1 MFGSDEDRASK
12 DDLDTDMVVSS
23 ATGFFFAAE
32 RRSLRLPFGVML
44 ASCSIVQLRQNIK
57 IHPKLT
63 SGPSLPKGAITS
75 WISERGS

>member
-1 MFGSDEDRASK
+1 MMKIEQAK
-12 DDLDTDMVVSS
+12 TTLDTDLVVSS

-32 RRSLRLPFGVML
+32 RRLLRLPFGVTL

-57 IHPKLT
+57 IHLKLT

-75 WISERGS
+75 WIFERGS